1 MKIKIFTLVILL
13 LLGFGASAQVNGGFT
28 DDFSD
33 GDFTENPQWTGET
46 TKFQVN
52 GGELQLNDSE
62 ASTAMLSTE
71 CHAIDGAE

>member
-1 MKIKIFTLVILL
+1 MKFKIFTLVIMS
-13 LLGFGASAQVNGGFT
+13 LLGLGAFAQVNGGFT

-33 GDFTENPQWTGET
+33 GDFTANPQWAGET
-46 TKFQVN
+46 AKFQVN

-71 CHAIDGAE
+71 CHAIDGA

>member
-33 GDFTENPQWTGET
+33 GDFTANPQWTG
-46 TKFQVN
+46 
-52 GGELQLNDSE
+52 
-62 ASTAMLSTE
+62 
-71 CHAIDGAE
+71 